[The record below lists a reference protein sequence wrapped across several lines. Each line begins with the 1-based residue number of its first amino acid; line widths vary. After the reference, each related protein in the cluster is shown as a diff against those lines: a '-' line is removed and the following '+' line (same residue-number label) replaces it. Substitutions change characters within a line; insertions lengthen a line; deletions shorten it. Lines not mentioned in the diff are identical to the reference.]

1 MKPLRRGSKAMITS
15 PAGSTT
21 GSLSAK
27 STVLIKQTFIKPNTE
42 NMGLSSSELIL
53 ILHFLVKK

>member
-1 MKPLRRGSKAMITS
+1 MKPLRRGSKAMITP
-15 PAGSTT
+15 PAGSTS

-27 STVLIKQTFIKPNTE
+27 SLINETSIKPNTE
-42 NMGLSSSELIL
+42 NMGLSSSELTL